1 MKKTVCVILMVVCAS
16 AMTPLLAHDV
26 PNIKH
31 THAFQKTDYGKYRQG
46 HYVNGPQGDIVIW
59 SAQPKTGYKPGP
71 AVEFARPEPISKKP
85 ASANLKPALKS
96 NPQMDYGK
104 PKKQ

>member
-1 MKKTVCVILMVVCAS
+1 MKKTGLMVLMS
-16 AMTPLLAHDV
+16 ACVLVSAPLLAHEV

-31 THAFQKTDYGKYRQG
+31 SHAFEKTDYGKYRQG

-85 ASANLKPALKS
+85 ASENLKPALKS
-96 NPQMDYGK
+96 SPAKDYGK